1 MTKQLE
7 PSGNAFFLPT
17 TLEQR
22 ITQCG
27 AKAKAFLYDKIFN
40 TFKKDAECVRGYLEQ
55 LNELNIWR
63 KREPVRKLQMCQCLP
78 ILDICTVSQP
88 VALQRSWNC
97 SSGALANTSAPST
110 CQQGVSG
117 SQVRL

>member
-63 KREPVRKLQMCQCLP
+63 KREPVRKLQMCQCLYW
-78 ILDICTVSQP
+78 IFVLSRN
-88 VALQRSWNC
+88 L
-97 SSGALANTSAPST
+97 
-110 CQQGVSG
+110 
-117 SQVRL
+117 